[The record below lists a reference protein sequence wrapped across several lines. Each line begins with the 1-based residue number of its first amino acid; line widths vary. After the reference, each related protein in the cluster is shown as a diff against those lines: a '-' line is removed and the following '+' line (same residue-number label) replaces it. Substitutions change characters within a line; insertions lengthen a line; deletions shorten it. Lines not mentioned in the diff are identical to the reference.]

1 MKQIISIS
9 LILFSV
15 LLVNQSC
22 SKESPYRMATP
33 VIPDQTINATVL
45 TNNAYVLNVN
55 SLESVSINKQAAHF
69 TVSQTEVDAKN
80 GTPVYKYIPE
90 KNYTGNDE
98 VVLRTSKTTYVS
110 GGNSSGCN
118 GGNNSHASTSTSY
131 YNVIIKFTVT
141 K

>member
-1 MKQIISIS
+1 MKKIIFHS
-9 LILFSV
+9 LILFS
-15 LLVNQSC
+15 LLIVNQSC
-22 SKESPYRMATP
+22 SKESPDKIATP
-33 VIPDQTINATVL
+33 VPDETINAVVAAD
-45 TNNAYVLNVN
+45 NAYVLNVN

>member
-55 SLESVSINKQAAHF
+55 SIAGVSINKQATHF

-90 KNYTGNDE
+90 KDYAGTDE
-98 VVLRTSKTTYVS
+98 VVLRTSTTTCGSGSTGGCS
-110 GGNSSGCN
+110 GGNSN
-118 GGNNSHASTSTSY
+118 HASTSYSSI
-131 YNVIIKFTVT
+131 VIKFTVT
-141 K
+141 KSN